1 MFFGMESDI
10 ITGSSR
16 VDGTPDQIFFLLG
29 AVFLGIIVGTAMS
42 SKGAEK
48 GTFFRIII
56 YIVSS
61 VFVIKGILAWFLG
74 VIIHDGK
81 IPMPVLL
88 LLTVLSFFLFT
99 FLSYILFINK
109 RKGFYKKNP
118 FFKEIVQICKQNNIL
133 GIQCFNDRIRLHK
146 SVDPYVFRTNNR
158 IYTTF
163 TNDISGYSNYIA
175 RFTIPQE
182 FIQNDEDLFREIFY
196 SEFNYPDMNTGQLD
210 VFSKALCNALGN
222 YSKLVRSVDAELRRS
237 GSGSVQTGYFVT
249 GKTAA
254 ATYDSYNDNTK
265 EAEANL
271 YYECYVYNTK
281 YGEKLKKA
289 VNEQVKL
296 NNAQNTKNNN
306 SWD

>member
-1 MFFGMESDI
+1 MESDI
-10 ITGSSR
+10 ISGSSR

-29 AVFLGIIVGTAMS
+29 AIFLGIIVGTAIS
-42 SKGAEK
+42 NKGAEK
-48 GTFFRIII
+48 GIFFRIII

-81 IPMPVLL
+81 IPMPILL
-88 LLTVLSFFLFT
+88 LLTILSFFLFT
-99 FLSYILFINK
+99 FVSYILFTHK
-109 RKGFYKKNP
+109 RKNFYKKKP

-133 GIQCFNDRIRLHK
+133 GVQCFNNRIRLHK
-146 SVDPYVFRTNNR
+146 YVDPSVFRTNNR

-163 TNDISGYSNYIA
+163 TNDMSGYINCIA
-175 RFTIPQE
+175 HFTIPQE
-182 FIQNDEDLFREIFY
+182 FIQNDDDLFREIFY

-210 VFSKALCNALGN
+210 IFSNALCNALGN

-237 GSGSVQTGYFVT
+237 GSGSVQTGYLVT
-249 GKTAA
+249 KKTVT

-289 VNEQVKL
+289 VKEQGKFKK
-296 NNAQNTKNNN
+296 AQNTRNNN
-306 SWD
+306 TWD